1 MMFVDTK
8 APDLHRKRF
17 REEEDEAASGGPVGF
32 TEHRSVSGLF
42 LQAATAAMH
51 GIQSQGISLVSTQRF
66 PTLSFFRGPAS
77 MTTITI

>member
-17 REEEDEAASGGPVGF
+17 RDEEDDAASGGPVGF

-51 GIQSQGISLVSTQRF
+51 GFRSQGISLPVVSTQRF
-66 PTLSFFRGPAS
+66 PTLSFVGARHQ
-77 MTTITI
+77 